1 MSKCNNCI
9 FSFLLKCK
17 DVIHDTEFTQDA
29 EPVEYQCLLEQKSA
43 LPQKSGYYTF
53 FSGVLI

>member
-53 FSGVLI
+53 FQAC